1 MARKLEHGAV
11 WLADL
16 NPGSGSEPARVTPVL
31 LIQHQALLDAGHPT
45 TLVVP
50 LTARLIENAAP
61 LRLRI
66 KGRDRLERD
75 FDLLIDQLR
84 VMDNQ
89 YLVEGPL
96 ALLAAGEMSQVY
108 AAVLEILGIQ
118 LVPEASPRAQQ

>member
-1 MARKLEHGAV
+1 MTRKLEHGAF

-16 NPGSGSEPARVTPVL
+16 NPGRGTEPARTTPVL

-50 LTARLIENAAP
+50 LAARLIENAAP
-61 LRLRI
+61 LRLRV
-66 KGRDRLERD
+66 KARGRLERD

-84 VMDNQ
+84 AVDNQ
-89 YLVEGPL
+89 CLVEGPL
-96 ALLAAGEMSQVY
+96 ALLDAGEMSQVY

-118 LVPEASPRAQQ
+118 LVPEASPGAQQ